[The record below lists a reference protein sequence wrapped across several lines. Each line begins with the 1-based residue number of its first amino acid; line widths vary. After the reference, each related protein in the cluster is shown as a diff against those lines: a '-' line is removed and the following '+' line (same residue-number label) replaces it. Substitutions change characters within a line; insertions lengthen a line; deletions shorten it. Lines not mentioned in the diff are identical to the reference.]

1 MPCQNPSAVQT
12 EQGSFMRPRGCS
24 HLQTQPRRHSPLLL
38 RKCTNT
44 KYSLAT
50 RLRNRATGRG
60 KSHGI
65 CPFSSF
71 KNVTIYPCLW
81 HEANYQSD
89 VFRSST
95 DPHDSPVKYLFCYY
109 YTYSSIWGWECL
121 GAIMDFCWSENNL
134 EESVLAF
141 YHVGPKDWIQVWWQT
156 PLPTKLSQQA
166 LSKIFPCQ
174 SQTEVGVSWIW
185 SQSEL

>member
-1 MPCQNPSAVQT
+1 MALLGSVCFSLGLIFAGLAFSWMPCQNPSAVQT

-24 HLQTQPRRHSPLLL
+24 HLQMQPRRHSPLLL

-50 RLRNRATGRG
+50 RLRNRATGRS

-95 DPHDSPVKYLFCYY
+95 DPHDSPVKYPFFLLLLHLF
-109 YTYSSIWGWECL
+109 EHL
-121 GAIMDFCWSENNL
+121 GLGMPGCHRGLLLVREQF
-134 EESVLAF
+134 
-141 YHVGPKDWIQVWWQT
+141 
-156 PLPTKLSQQA
+156 
-166 LSKIFPCQ
+166 
-174 SQTEVGVSWIW
+174 VGVSSGLLSRG
-185 SQSEL
+185 SQGLNSGLVANAFTY